1 MNMTMTSPQKQVE
14 KRPSVFSKQKRQLFI
29 LEIVMILIA
38 ICMLV
43 PLYYLIVT
51 TFKTGEQA
59 VASPLSL
66 PTSLD
71 FTTYVN
77 AWNTMHYSKVLL
89 NNVIIAFCSVS
100 GIVLLASM
108 AAYGLERRKTK
119 LTNGIF
125 VLFLIGLMIPFQVA
139 TIPLFRLVKSI
150 GLNDTLIGVILINI
164 FIQMPFNI
172 FLMKNFI
179 KTVPMELEESG
190 SIDGCGTWRTFWN
203 IVFPLLTPI
212 IATLAILA
220 SLSVWNDFYIPL
232 LFLQSREKGVILLE
246 VYRNIGQFSVDWT
259 SFFPMMVLSILPLLI
274 LYLFMQKYIIQGIA
288 SGAIKG

>member
-1 MNMTMTSPQKQVE
+1 MTMTSPQKQVE

>member
-1 MNMTMTSPQKQVE
+1 MTMTSNQKQVE
-14 KRPSVFSKQKRQLFI
+14 KRSSVFSKQKRHLYI

-38 ICMLV
+38 ICMLI

-77 AWNTMHYSKVLL
+77 AWNTMHYSKVLV
-89 NNVIIAFCSVS
+89 NNLIIAFCSVS

>member
-1 MNMTMTSPQKQVE
+1 MTMASPQK
-14 KRPSVFSKQKRQLFI
+14 KAHSSVFSKKKRNTLF
-29 LEIVMILIA
+29 LEIIMILIA
-38 ICMLV
+38 LATLI

-59 VASPLSL
+59 AASPLSL

-71 FTTYVN
+71 FTTYIN
-77 AWNTMHYSKVLL
+77 AWNTMNYTRVLL
-89 NNVIIAFCSVS
+89 NNVIIAFFSVA

-139 TIPLFRLVKSI
+139 TIPLFRLIKSF
-150 GLNDTLIGVILINI
+150 GLNDTLLGVILINI
-164 FIQMPFNI
+164 FLQMPFNI

-190 SIDGCGTWRTFWN
+190 AIDGCGTWRTFWN